1 MPGEGI
7 HFKLFRGEAGPP
19 AGPDSSRIADLWFS
33 LAPLGWRSLVLVP
46 ADEGISAADVATSL
60 AAFGGRLLDSP
71 VTAIIADSMDFE
83 SARILSELQMHVQD
97 GRPPVPGVVDAEVVE
112 SPRVEIRPR
121 DGAAPPGP
129 VAIERVDPR
138 RSLQGGSVIV
148 AIQPVV
154 VEPLGIAI
162 AQAASAVVLCVG
174 LGKSRLASAR
184 RTMDLIGPERF
195 VGAYVVG

>member
-19 AGPDSSRIADLWFS
+19 GGPGSSRISDLWFS
-33 LAPLGWRSLVLVP
+33 LSPVGWRSLVLVP

-71 VTAIIADSMDFE
+71 VTAIVADSMDFE
-83 SARILSELQMHVQD
+83 SARILSELLAHVHD
-97 GRPPVPGVVDAEVVE
+97 GRPPPPAVVDAEVIE
-112 SPRVEIRPR
+112 PSAPDARPR
-121 DGAAPPGP
+121 DADSPKRL
-129 VAIERVDPR
+129 AIERIDPR
-138 RSLQGGSVIV
+138 RSLQGGAVIV

-154 VEPLGIAI
+154 IEPLGVAI
-162 AQAASAVVLCVG
+162 AQAASAVVMCVG
-174 LGKSRLASAR
+174 LGKARLASAR
-184 RTMDLIGPERF
+184 RTMDLIGPDRF